1 MRPRNIRIHPDPDP
15 DPQSDFFSARVVQ
28 RFKKL
33 EENIYLM

>member
-33 EENIYLM
+33 GENI